1 MIDHDLEK
9 LVARDSGVD
18 LRRLERDIWYREAS
32 ARALESAN
40 RRLASCQGLVI
51 ALAIV
56 GSASVGISAAMT
68 AAYPHRAALLT
79 PGESLAPSSLL
90 FGSPR

>member
-32 ARALESAN
+32 ARALEGAN
-40 RRLASCQGLVI
+40 RRLASWQGLVI
-51 ALAIV
+51 ALAII
-56 GSASVGISAAMT
+56 GSASMGMSTAMT
-68 AAYPHRAALLT
+68 AAYHHGALLT
-79 PGESLAPSSLL
+79 PGENLAPSALL
-90 FGSPR
+90 FGTPR